1 VRPVRALVHGVLPR
15 SSRSA
20 FSPVRIVFAR
30 IQDHSGHQSLVSDQ
44 LSLELRERMADACT
58 TAFKR
63 ACQWLIWPV
72 CLAAHSGPI
81 IVTASLVPHVLSP
94 IAALA
99 TATLTLILLVV
110 EDVLP
115 HRADWSLRGD
125 EDIWRDLGH
134 ALAYAGLAM
143 NTSRMLF
150 LAVLPAA
157 MSPLHLTNV
166 FGLWPHTGPLW
177 VQITLVI
184 VLGDMLEYAFHRLSH
199 VIALLWR
206 LHAIH
211 HTPVRLHALK
221 AARHHAGY
229 AVARGVFVW
238 VPLLILGAPAA
249 LIVWQ
254 FIAETITGLVAHAN
268 IEFRIPAFAHR
279 LAVTPEFHRV
289 HHSAD
294 PRLGNANFGAVF
306 PIWDMLF
313 GTHVDPVKVEVGDA
327 GIRNDPVPRDFMQE
341 LKWPLTPHRIFVG
354 RDPGREKVE
363 RSHPVR

>member
-1 VRPVRALVHGVLPR
+1 
-15 SSRSA
+15 
-20 FSPVRIVFAR
+20 
-30 IQDHSGHQSLVSDQ
+30 
-44 LSLELRERMADACT
+44 MADACT

-313 GTHVDPVKVEVGDA
+313 GTHVDPLKVEVGDA